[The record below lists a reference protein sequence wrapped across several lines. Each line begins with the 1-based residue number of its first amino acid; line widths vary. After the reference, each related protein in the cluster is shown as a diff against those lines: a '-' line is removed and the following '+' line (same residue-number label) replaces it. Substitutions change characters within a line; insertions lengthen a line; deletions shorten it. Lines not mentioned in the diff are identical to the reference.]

1 MSALAGSFLDQVYT
15 KVKAQVDTI
24 RDGSAFDLVM
34 DDPTDVSLNSLVNY
48 LFFTP
53 DGSSFY

>member
-1 MSALAGSFLDQVYT
+1 VSALAGYFLDQVYT
-15 KVKAQVDTI
+15 KVKAQVGTI
-24 RDGSAFDLVM
+24 REGSAFGLVM
-34 DDPTDVSLNSLVNY
+34 DEPTDVSLNRLVNY